1 MSEISPQ
8 WSLVISELRDNPESI
23 FKDHRNL
30 LQNATLGVAT
40 DELEALKSQFDDGRS
55 WKALQKVRPLLDVF
69 DRFAEFAGTLASLE
83 PHGIASIVIGS
94 LRIVI
99 KVRIMLTRGLNQH

>member
-1 MSEISPQ
+1 MSELSPQ
-8 WSLVISELRDNPESI
+8 WSRVVTELRDDPESI
-23 FKDHRNL
+23 FKDHRSL

-40 DELEALKSQFDDGRS
+40 YELEELESQFHDSTS

-99 KVRIMLTRGLNQH
+99 KVRVMLTRGPNQY

>member
-1 MSEISPQ
+1 MTELSPQ
-8 WSLVISELRDNPESI
+8 WSRVITELRDDPESI
-23 FKDHRNL
+23 FKDHRSL

-40 DELEALKSQFDDGRS
+40 SELEELESHFSDSTS

-69 DRFAEFAGTLASLE
+69 DQFAEFAGTLASLE

-99 KVRIMLTRGLNQH
+99 KVRIMLTRSLN

>member
-1 MSEISPQ
+1 MSGLSPL
-8 WSLVISELRDNPESI
+8 WSRVISELRDDPESI

-30 LQNATLGVAT
+30 LQNATLEVAT
-40 DELEALKSQFDDGRS
+40 YELEELESQFRDGTS

-99 KVRIMLTRGLNQH
+99 KVRIILTRGPKQH